1 MKTIICEVLNQNSEI
16 EHLIKAVAS
25 NNAGNVPIT
34 PEDVSH
40 YMKVRTAIW
49 PGLPQYVNIDGDTV
63 TISDY
68 KGDYLV
74 LTWKEKKEDTP
85 HEAHALALTD
95 NIS

>member
-1 MKTIICEVLNQNSEI
+1 MKTIICKVLKQSSEN

-25 NNAGNVPIT
+25 NNAGDIIIT
-34 PEDVSH
+34 PDDIAH

-49 PGLPQYVNIDGDTV
+49 PGLPQYAIVNGDSV
-63 TISDY
+63 TISDH

-74 LTWKEKKEDTP
+74 LTWIESNEEAP

>member
-1 MKTIICEVLNQNSEI
+1 MKTIICKVLKQSSEN

-25 NNAGNVPIT
+25 NNAGDVIIT
-34 PEDVSH
+34 PDDIVH

-49 PGLPQYVNIDGDTV
+49 PGLPQYAIVNGDSV

-74 LTWKEKKEDTP
+74 LTWMENNEETP
-85 HEAHALALTD
+85 HEAHAAVLN
-95 NIS
+95 NIIS